1 MKEDQLS
8 SSASSLENALQLLKM
23 FTMDE
28 PELRLSEI
36 AEKLGVAA
44 STAHRLVNTL
54 VAEGFVV
61 KDPRTNMYR
70 LGASILAF
78 GKMITAQIKLY
89 REALPILQELVN
101 KSNETAHIGIL
112 DQTDTVYLHKIECS
126 HPVRLL
132 SHSGKRNP
140 AYCTGTGQLILAY
153 QDERTVNRV
162 IERGLVRKT
171 PKTITRPDEFL
182 SLLNTIRKQGFAIAS
197 EQLHEGVTSIA
208 APIRDLSGQV
218 VASVAVVGPVQR
230 ITTARIRPL
239 THLVVQA
246 GHEISERMGCKSI
259 FETRI

>member
-1 MKEDQLS
+1 MIEDQQS
-8 SSASSLENALQLLKM
+8 RSPSSLKNALQLLKM

-54 VAEGFVV
+54 IAEGFVV
-61 KDPRTNMYR
+61 KDSRTNMYR

-78 GKMITAQIKLY
+78 GKMITSQIKLY
-89 REALPILQELVN
+89 REALPILQELMN

-112 DQTDTVYLHKIECS
+112 DHTDTIYLHKIECS

-140 AYCTGTGQLILAY
+140 AYCTGSGQLILAY
-153 QDERTVNRV
+153 QDRQTINRV
-162 IERGLVRKT
+162 IERGLIRNT
-171 PKTITRPDEFL
+171 QKTITGTDEFL
-182 SLLNTIRKQGFAIAS
+182 SLMEKVRKQGFVITS

-208 APIRDLSGQV
+208 APIRDHSGQV
-218 VASVAVVGPVQR
+218 VASVAIVGPVQR
-230 ITTARIRPL
+230 ITTARIRTL

-246 GHEISERMGCKSI
+246 GHEISERMESKSRL
-259 FETRI
+259 ETRI